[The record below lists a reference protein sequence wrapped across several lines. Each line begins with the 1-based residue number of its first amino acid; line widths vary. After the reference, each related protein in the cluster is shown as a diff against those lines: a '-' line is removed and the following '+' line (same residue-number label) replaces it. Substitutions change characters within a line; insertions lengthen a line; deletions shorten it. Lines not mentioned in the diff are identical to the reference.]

1 MTPGSTVSPR
11 SAERPRPAMSPLVVP
26 ARRWRLPL
34 FLTLVTGTVLGGFWM
49 MLGILASGGL
59 SGLEALILGLF
70 VPTFGWISLAFWT
83 AVLGFGL
90 QLLRVDPLTLRRV
103 GGGAGGAE
111 GGAGPLGVPGEM
123 PLPEDAG
130 RTAVVMPARN
140 EDPVQAMEGL
150 AAIAASLRST
160 GSGHAFDLHFLSDT
174 TDADIASREEEV
186 WQELEHRW
194 AERAPRWAGVAP
206 RLFYRRRTDNAG
218 RKPGNIGAFC
228 RAHGADY
235 RYLVV
240 LDADSRMTGT
250 TLVTLVR
257 TMEANPGAGLIQTV
271 PLPAGQATLFGRLL
285 QFAGALYGPMLARGY
300 SFWQA
305 DSANYWGHN
314 AILRLEP
321 FFEHGHLPVL
331 PGRPPLGGE
340 ILSHD
345 FVEGA
350 LLRRAGWS
358 CYLLT
363 ELGGSHEGLPG
374 NLVDFAARDRRWAQG
389 SLQHLRLLGAPGFRP
404 ISRLHFVTGAMGYLS
419 SVFWFFLLLAGTGY
433 VAMAEWEERYASWGG
448 TDGWEAV
455 AVGEGGWERVD
466 AGALSGWQVPDAIL
480 PPGGIPVSL
489 LVVTGVLLFLPRF
502 LAVFLG
508 WVRGSGGFG
517 GRIRLGLSALMET
530 GFTVLMAPILM
541 WSHTRFVVGILA
553 GRTVRWEAQDREGR
567 EVGWEEA
574 WRWSRTATVLGVAWT
589 AVALAV
595 SPFFTLWLLPILT
608 GLVLAVPLVRFT
620 SRTAPGTLTRAMR
633 LFLAPS
639 ETGTPGMR
647 PAAPAP
653 GRPPASVGGG
663 GVGPLRGIAPA
674 PAPRNAEVTRV

>member
-1 MTPGSTVSPR
+1 MTHRRPSPPRPGTVS
-11 SAERPRPAMSPLVVP
+11 LVIP

-34 FLTLVTGTVLGGFWM
+34 FLTLVTGTLLGGFWL

-59 SGLEALILGLF
+59 TGLEALILFLF

-90 QLLRVDPLTLRRV
+90 QLFRVDPLTLRRV
-103 GGGAGGAE
+103 RLA
-111 GGAGPLGVPGEM
+111 PGEPRPEAGAP

-150 AAIAASLRST
+150 ATLAAALGST
-160 GSGHAFDLHFLSDT
+160 GAGHAFDLHFLSDT
-174 TDADIASREEEV
+174 TDPEIAAREEEI
-186 WQELEHRW
+186 WRELDLRW
-194 AERAPRWAGVAP
+194 TRGQGGAEGAQGARGAQGAEGAQSARGAGGAQGAQGAPG
-206 RLFYRRRTDNAG
+206 LFYRRRSDNTG

-228 RAHGADY
+228 REHGADY

-240 LDADSRMTGT
+240 LDADSRMTGS

-314 AILRLEP
+314 AILRLAP

-331 PGRPPLGGE
+331 PGKPPLGGE

-350 LLRRAGWS
+350 LLRRAGWT

-374 NLVDFAARDRRWAQG
+374 NLVDFAQRDRRWAQG
-389 SLQHLRLLGAPGFRP
+389 SLQHLRLLLTPGFRP

-419 SVFWFFLLLAGTGY
+419 SVFWFFLLMAGTVY
-433 VAMAEWEERYASWGG
+433 VGLAELEARWTSFRG
-448 TDGWEAV
+448 T
-455 AVGEGGWERVD
+455 GGWQSVALTDAGWVRVD
-466 AGALSGWQVPDAIL
+466 AGAQSGWQVPEALL
-480 PPGGIPVSL
+480 PPGGMPGSL
-489 LVVTGVLLFLPRF
+489 LVATGILLFLPRV
-502 LAVFLG
+502 LAVVAG
-508 WVRGSGGFG
+508 WVRGSHGFG
-517 GRIRLGLSALMET
+517 GRLRLAGSALLET
-530 GFTVLMAPILM
+530 GFTVVMAPVLM
-541 WSHTRFVVGILA
+541 WSHTRFVAGIL
-553 GRTVRWEAQDREGR
+553 GGGTVRWEAQDREGR
-567 EVGWEEA
+567 EIGWGESWQWA
-574 WRWSRTATVLGVAWT
+574 RGATLLGVAWL
-589 AVALAV
+589 AAALAV
-595 SPFFTLWLLPILT
+595 SPFFALWLAPILI

-620 SRTAPGTLTRAMR
+620 SRTSPGARAR
-633 LFLAPS
+633 FLGLFLAPS
-639 ETGTPGMR
+639 ESRSG
-647 PAAPAP
+647 
-653 GRPPASVGGG
+653 
-663 GVGPLRGIAPA
+663 
-674 PAPRNAEVTRV
+674 EVSHV

>member
-1 MTPGSTVSPR
+1 MTPEQTP
-11 SAERPRPAMSPLVVP
+11 ERAMSPLVVP

-34 FLTLVTGTVLGGFWM
+34 FLTLVTATVAGGFWM

-59 SGLEALILGLF
+59 SGLEALILALF

-103 GGGAGGAE
+103 ELARGRVE
-111 GGAGPLGVPGEM
+111 PLPGE
-123 PLPEDAG
+123 AG

-150 AAIAASLRST
+150 AAMAASLRTT
-160 GSGHAFDLHFLSDT
+160 GSGHAFDFHFLSDSN
-174 TDADIASREEEV
+174 DPDIASREEEIWV
-186 WQELEHRW
+186 DLEHRW
-194 AERAPRWAGVAP
+194 AAPGTP
-206 RLFYRRRTDNAG
+206 GLFYRRRTDNAG

-240 LDADSRMTGT
+240 LDADSRMTGD

-271 PLPAGQATLFGRLL
+271 PLPAGQTTLFGRLL

-314 AILRLEP
+314 AILRLAP

-350 LLRRAGWS
+350 LLRRAGWT

-374 NLVDFAARDRRWAQG
+374 NLVDFARRDRRWAQG
-389 SLQHLRLLGAPGFRP
+389 SLQHLRLLGAPGFLP

-433 VAMAEWEERYASWGG
+433 VAMAEWEERYGAWTG

-455 AVGEGGWERVD
+455 ALGEGGWERVD
-466 AGALSGWQVPDAIL
+466 AGARSGWQVPEALL

-489 LVVTGVLLFLPRF
+489 LVVTGVLLFLPRL
-502 LAVFLG
+502 LAVVLG
-508 WVRGSGGFG
+508 WVRGNEGFG
-517 GRIRLGLSALMET
+517 GRMRLGVSALMET
-530 GFTVLMAPILM
+530 GFTVLMAPVLM

-567 EVGWEEA
+567 EVGWNEA
-574 WRWSRTATVLGVAWT
+574 WRWSRSATLLGVAWT
-589 AVALAV
+589 GVALTV
-595 SPFFTLWLLPILT
+595 SPLFTLWLLPILT

-620 SRTAPGTLTRAMR
+620 SRTGPGARTRAMR

-639 ETGTPGMR
+639 ESGGAASGTPRTGTGMR
-647 PAAPAP
+647 PSTPAP
-653 GRPPASVGGG
+653 GRRPVPVSAGAQDRSMGSRRRQPPA
-663 GVGPLRGIAPA
+663 ATK
-674 PAPRNAEVTRV
+674 VTRV

>member
-1 MTPGSTVSPR
+1 MTPRLPDLPGPGTVS
-11 SAERPRPAMSPLVVP
+11 LVIP

-34 FLTLVTGTVLGGFWM
+34 FLTLVAGTLLGGVWM

-59 SGLEALILGLF
+59 TWLEAVILVLF

-103 GGGAGGAE
+103 AEAPDGAVAVLLKDAVPLAE
-111 GGAGPLGVPGEM
+111 DV
-123 PLPEDAG
+123 G

-150 AAIAASLRST
+150 AAMAAALRST

-174 TDADIASREEEV
+174 TDPGIAAQEEEI
-186 WQELEHRW
+186 WRELHQRW
-194 AERAPRWAGVAP
+194 TRAHAGERGAPS
-206 RLFYRRRTDNAG
+206 LFYRRRSDNTG

-228 RAHGADY
+228 REHGADY

-240 LDADSRMTGT
+240 LDADSRMAGS

-314 AILRLEP
+314 AILRLAP
-321 FFEHGHLPVL
+321 FFQHGHLPVL

-350 LLRRAGWS
+350 LLRRAGWT

-374 NLVDFAARDRRWAQG
+374 NLVDFARRDRRWAQG
-389 SLQHLRLLGAPGFRP
+389 SLQHLRLLLAPGFRP

-419 SVFWFFLLLAGTGY
+419 SVFWFFLLVAGTVY
-433 VAMAEWEERYASWGG
+433 VGLAEWQERYASFAGTGG
-448 TDGWEAV
+448 WQSVALTEA
-455 AVGEGGWERVD
+455 GWERVD
-466 AGALSGWQVPDAIL
+466 AGARSGWEVPEALL
-480 PPGGIPVSL
+480 PPGGMPGSL
-489 LVVTGVLLFLPRF
+489 LVATGILLFLPRV
-502 LAVFLG
+502 LAVLAG
-508 WVRGSGGFG
+508 WVRGSHGFG
-517 GRIRLGLSALMET
+517 GRLRLAGSAFLET
-530 GFTVLMAPILM
+530 GFTVVMAPVLM
-541 WSHTRFVVGILA
+541 WSHTRFVAGILA

-567 EVGWEEA
+567 EVGWEES
-574 WRWSRTATVLGVAWT
+574 WRWARGATLLGVTWSA
-589 AVALAV
+589 AALAV
-595 SPFFTLWLLPILT
+595 SPLFTLWLAPILT
-608 GLVLAVPLVRFT
+608 GLVLAVPLVQLT
-620 SRTAPGTLTRAMR
+620 SRTLPGTRAR
-633 LFLAPS
+633 LLGLFLAPS
-639 ETGTPGMR
+639 EPRPGEAGPGEQGPVRRPSAAGATPRDR
-647 PAAPAP
+647 PKAPP
-653 GRPPASVGGG
+653 RRPP
-663 GVGPLRGIAPA
+663 PA
-674 PAPRNAEVTRV
+674 PAEVTHV

>member
-1 MTPGSTVSPR
+1 MTP
-11 SAERPRPAMSPLVVP
+11 ERAMSPLVVP

-34 FLTLVTGTVLGGFWM
+34 FLTLVTGTVAGGFWM

-59 SGLEALILGLF
+59 SGLEAVILALF

-103 GGGAGGAE
+103 ELTRGRVE
-111 GGAGPLGVPGEM
+111 
-123 PLPEDAG
+123 PLPGDAG

-150 AAIAASLRST
+150 AAMAASLRTT
-160 GSGHAFDLHFLSDT
+160 GSGYAFDFHFLSDSN
-174 TDADIASREEEV
+174 DPDIASREEEI
-186 WQELEHRW
+186 WGELEHRW
-194 AERAPRWAGVAP
+194 AAPEPGWAPAGGEAP
-206 RLFYRRRTDNAG
+206 GTPGLFYRRRTDNAG

-240 LDADSRMTGT
+240 LDADSRMTGD

-314 AILRLEP
+314 AILRLAP

-350 LLRRAGWS
+350 LLRRAGWT

-374 NLVDFAARDRRWAQG
+374 NLVDFARRDRRWAQG
-389 SLQHLRLLGAPGFRP
+389 SLQHLRLLGAPGFLP

-433 VAMAEWEERYASWGG
+433 VAMAEWEERYGAWAG

-455 AVGEGGWERVD
+455 ALAEGGWERVD
-466 AGALSGWQVPDAIL
+466 AEARSGWQVPEALL

-489 LVVTGVLLFLPRF
+489 LVVTGVLLFLPRL
-502 LAVFLG
+502 LAVVLG
-508 WVRGSGGFG
+508 WVRGSEGFG
-517 GRIRLGLSALMET
+517 GRMRLGVSALMET
-530 GFTVLMAPILM
+530 GFTVLMAPVLM

-567 EVGWEEA
+567 EVGWDEA
-574 WRWSRTATVLGVAWT
+574 WRWSRSATLLGVAWT
-589 AVALAV
+589 GVALAV
-595 SPFFTLWLLPILT
+595 SPLFTLWLLPILT

-620 SRTAPGTLTRAMR
+620 SRTAPGTRTHHLG

-639 ETGTPGMR
+639 EKGGPASGTPKTGTAELR
-647 PAAPAP
+647 PSTPAP
-653 GRPPASVGGG
+653 GRRPVPVGA
-663 GVGPLRGIAPA
+663 GVQDRSAVSRRHQPSAA
-674 PAPRNAEVTRV
+674 TEVTRV